1 MTQVI
6 KKPRRDCP
14 TVKIE
19 ATRVWT
25 KPKSNDAKRRLFSV
39 SPCLGVRAK
48 KKHICSRRLKLG
60 VMNLKL
66 KKCRQAFKVKLMPA
80 KSSRMI
86 TVFLTYRMLSA
97 ISVTLGQPWSET
109 IKWKISEINNP
120 CLNWALFWVV
130 WSHPALSCV
139 RHEPT
144 LCPASAFCFVH
155 QIGTVSSRIIEKS
168 EYSIIGYFERE
179 STFT

>member
-109 IKWKISEINNP
+109 IKWKISEINNS
-120 CLNWALFWVV
+120 LV
-130 WSHPALSCV
+130 WNCVLRAVLSSVMKSYIVLLCIAREVSHPFVQCPHPPLSQ
-139 RHEPT
+139 
-144 LCPASAFCFVH
+144 FVA
-155 QIGTVSSRIIEKS
+155 ISMIRSSVSGIVVLVFK
-168 EYSIIGYFERE
+168 
-179 STFT
+179 